1 MVGVIGGTRFIG
13 RFLIDALVDS
23 GESVMWLIRD
33 PARAS
38 GLVSKDVELVRFD
51 LEQILE
57 HLSELDCV
65 ISAAPIRMAERVLE
79 VCRVG
84 GIRRAVFLSSA
95 WRYSLY
101 ATEQVEAVIRGETLV
116 MDSDLVWAILR
127 PAMIN
132 GPGDRNVSVIR
143 EQILQRSVLPVIG
156 SGEPLGQLVHV
167 EDIAFAISATLPREG
182 THRTCYDLG
191 GPEAM
196 TCSQMIDEIASC
208 VGKHP
213 LKLYVPMFV
222 AATVAWVMEKFVR
235 DTKVTRDRVRR
246 MREDRHLDVQ
256 EATNQ
261 QAYYP
266 RDFTDGLRDS
276 GIRR

>member
-79 VCRVG
+79 ACRVG

-156 SGEPLGQLVHV
+156 SGEPLGQPVHV
-167 EDIAFAISATLPREG
+167 EDVAFVISATLPREG

-191 GPEAM
+191 GPEAL